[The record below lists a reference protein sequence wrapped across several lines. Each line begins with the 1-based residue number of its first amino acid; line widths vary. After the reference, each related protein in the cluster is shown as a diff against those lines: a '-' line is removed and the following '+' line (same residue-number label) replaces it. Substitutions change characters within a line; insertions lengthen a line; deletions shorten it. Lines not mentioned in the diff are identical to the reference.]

1 MSDLPHAGPA
11 SGARPVAPQ
20 LEQGSSIAPATLAA
34 ATEAVSAAS
43 EEAYAGIVT
52 RAIAFAID
60 VAIVEAVAALV
71 GVTVGLGLSILYIPH
86 WLEVAVAAI
95 LGVLWVIWTVFYFA
109 FFWST
114 TGQTPGNR
122 VMGIRVIDA
131 KGRGPLKPR
140 RAVLRF
146 GALCLAAIP
155 LLAGFLMMLWD
166 DRCRCLQDRLA
177 RTVVVYTPTGPPAG
191 PAGDLPGSTTPT
203 ARRVAQDLEATGG
216 QPRRIEP

>member
-1 MSDLPHAGPA
+1 MSDLPRVGPA
-11 SGARPVAPQ
+11 AGAQTVARQLPAPAVAPT
-20 LEQGSSIAPATLAA
+20 SLAS

-43 EEAYAGIVT
+43 EGSYAGIVT
-52 RAIAFAID
+52 RTIAFVID

-71 GVTVGLGLSILYIPH
+71 GVTVGLGVSILYIPH
-86 WLEVAVAAI
+86 WLEVAIAAI
-95 LGVLWVIWTVFYFA
+95 LGVAWVIWSIAYFA

-131 KGRGPLKPR
+131 KARGPLKPH

-146 GALCLAAIP
+146 GALCLAALP
-155 LLAGFLMMLWD
+155 LFAGFLMMLWD

-177 RTVVVYTPTGPPAG
+177 RTLVVYTPTGSFAGTTSALPG
-191 PAGDLPGSTTPT
+191 PATPT
-203 ARRVAQDLEATGG
+203 AERAALDLEAARGH
-216 QPRRIEP
+216 PRRIEP